1 MLFSRVSITSYL
13 KSTNGLIS
21 SQNSVTY
28 QVKMLQQSQGW
39 RKHLFANHLWDA
51 VPQGAT
57 HVLDDHVL
65 LKEETEWEHFKE
77 DAGSNGHRS
86 LLAAFLGSNVLRV
99 TLKGEFFL

>member
-39 RKHLFANHLWDA
+39 HKHLFANHLRDA

-65 LKEETEWEHFKE
+65 LEEEAEREHLEE
-77 DAGSNGHRS
+77 DAGPDRHRR
-86 LLAAFLGSNVLRV
+86 LLA
-99 TLKGEFFL
+99 TLQRC